1 MVSEATT
8 PRSPKSMN
16 GGAGE
21 ALDLTEK
28 TLTSDENANEK
39 LPENGQVDKT
49 EEHVDEEEQDPE
61 EQEVPRR

>member
-16 GGAGE
+16 GGAAE

-39 LPENGQVDKT
+39 LPENGHMDKS
-49 EEHVDEEEQDPE
+49 EEQGDEEEQEPE